1 MWYTGQRMPYISVGM
16 ISNGMKPMTVSSL
29 SLAAL
34 RIYIKTSIPT
44 VTCALVK
51 TMATSMNTS
60 LAKKNDENIMAYILS
75 DQNEIP
81 LRVSVFTGTD
91 KASPLF
97 SVKEFGNTCILYS
110 MEKILE
116 YGDAINIMQADERN
130 RQSDRKEVPLFDLD
144 VFREAIVNAFVHN
157 KWLILNSPSITIFT
171 DRMEI
176 LSHGGLAIDQDEI
189 GFFNGSSIPINESL
203 ASIFLQL
210 RISERSGRG
219 VPKIV
224 SKYGKQAIK
233 IEKNTI
239 TVTIP
244 FNKINVNK
252 FNVVSD
258 KVYNKVDFKLNKSQ
272 DAILKLIRDNPNI
285 TADQMAIQIG
295 ISVPA
300 IKKNLKQL
308 TDNNIIKRV
317 GAKKEWILGNN
328 STRNFIKKE
337 DDFLVFILLKLDC
350 IIFQMV

>member
-1 MWYTGQRMPYISVGM
+1 
-16 ISNGMKPMTVSSL
+16 
-29 SLAAL
+29 
-34 RIYIKTSIPT
+34 
-44 VTCALVK
+44 
-51 TMATSMNTS
+51 
-60 LAKKNDENIMAYILS
+60 
-75 DQNEIP
+75 
-81 LRVSVFTGTD
+81 
-91 KASPLF
+91 
-97 SVKEFGNTCILYS
+97 
-110 MEKILE
+110 
-116 YGDAINIMQADERN
+116 
-130 RQSDRKEVPLFDLD
+130 
-144 VFREAIVNAFVHN
+144 
-157 KWLILNSPSITIFT
+157 
-171 DRMEI
+171 MEI
-176 LSHGGLAIDQDEI
+176 LSHGGLAIDQDET
-189 GFFNGSSIPINESL
+189 GFFNGSSLPVNESL

-317 GAKKEWILGNN
+317 GAKKNGYWE
-328 STRNFIKKE
+328 
-337 DDFLVFILLKLDC
+337 
-350 IIFQMV
+350 IIQQEIS

>member
-1 MWYTGQRMPYISVGM
+1 
-16 ISNGMKPMTVSSL
+16 
-29 SLAAL
+29 
-34 RIYIKTSIPT
+34 
-44 VTCALVK
+44 
-51 TMATSMNTS
+51 
-60 LAKKNDENIMAYILS
+60 
-75 DQNEIP
+75 
-81 LRVSVFTGTD
+81 
-91 KASPLF
+91 
-97 SVKEFGNTCILYS
+97 
-110 MEKILE
+110 
-116 YGDAINIMQADERN
+116 
-130 RQSDRKEVPLFDLD
+130 
-144 VFREAIVNAFVHN
+144 
-157 KWLILNSPSITIFT
+157 
-171 DRMEI
+171 MEI
-176 LSHGGLAIDQDEI
+176 LSHGGLAIDQDET
-189 GFFNGSSIPINESL
+189 GFFNGSSLPVNESL

-210 RISERSGRG
+210 GISERSGRG

-272 DAILKLIRDNPNI
+272 DTIIKLIRDNPNI

-317 GAKKEWILGNN
+317 GAKKNGYWE
-328 STRNFIKKE
+328 
-337 DDFLVFILLKLDC
+337 
-350 IIFQMV
+350 IIQQEIS

>member
-1 MWYTGQRMPYISVGM
+1 
-16 ISNGMKPMTVSSL
+16 
-29 SLAAL
+29 
-34 RIYIKTSIPT
+34 
-44 VTCALVK
+44 
-51 TMATSMNTS
+51 
-60 LAKKNDENIMAYILS
+60 
-75 DQNEIP
+75 
-81 LRVSVFTGTD
+81 
-91 KASPLF
+91 
-97 SVKEFGNTCILYS
+97 
-110 MEKILE
+110 
-116 YGDAINIMQADERN
+116 
-130 RQSDRKEVPLFDLD
+130 
-144 VFREAIVNAFVHN
+144 
-157 KWLILNSPSITIFT
+157 
-171 DRMEI
+171 MEI

-189 GFFNGSSIPINESL
+189 GFFNGSSIPVNESL

-233 IEKNTI
+233 IEKNRI

-308 TDNNIIKRV
+308 TNNNIIKRV
-317 GAKKEWILGNN
+317 GAKKNGYWE
-328 STRNFIKKE
+328 
-337 DDFLVFILLKLDC
+337 
-350 IIFQMV
+350 IIQQEIS

>member
-1 MWYTGQRMPYISVGM
+1 
-16 ISNGMKPMTVSSL
+16 
-29 SLAAL
+29 
-34 RIYIKTSIPT
+34 
-44 VTCALVK
+44 
-51 TMATSMNTS
+51 
-60 LAKKNDENIMAYILS
+60 
-75 DQNEIP
+75 
-81 LRVSVFTGTD
+81 
-91 KASPLF
+91 
-97 SVKEFGNTCILYS
+97 
-110 MEKILE
+110 
-116 YGDAINIMQADERN
+116 
-130 RQSDRKEVPLFDLD
+130 
-144 VFREAIVNAFVHN
+144 
-157 KWLILNSPSITIFT
+157 
-171 DRMEI
+171 MEI

-189 GFFNGSSIPINESL
+189 GFFNGSSIPVNESL
-203 ASIFLQL
+203 ASILLQL

-252 FNVVSD
+252 FNVVSY

-317 GAKKEWILGNN
+317 GAKKNGYWE
-328 STRNFIKKE
+328 
-337 DDFLVFILLKLDC
+337 
-350 IIFQMV
+350 IIQQEIS

>member
-1 MWYTGQRMPYISVGM
+1 MFVYYASKGINLR
-16 ISNGMKPMTVSSL
+16 SNTFEKT
-29 SLAAL
+29 L
-34 RIYIKTSIPT
+34 RLKT
-44 VTCALVK
+44 
-51 TMATSMNTS
+51 
-60 LAKKNDENIMAYILS
+60 KNNEYNIMAYVLS

-116 YGDAINIMQADERN
+116 YGDAINIIQADERN

-144 VFREAIVNAFVHN
+144 AFREAIVNAFVHN
-157 KWLILNSPSITIFT
+157 KWLLLNSPSVTIFT

-176 LSHGGLAIDQDEI
+176 LSHGGLAIDQDET
-189 GFFNGSSIPINESL
+189 GFFNGSSIPVNESL

-233 IEKNTI
+233 IEKNRI

-252 FNVVSD
+252 FNVVH
-258 KVYNKVDFKLNKSQ
+258 NKVDFKLNKSQ
-272 DAILKLIRDNPNI
+272 DTIIKLIRNNPNI

-300 IKKNLKQL
+300 IKKNLKLL

-328 STRNFIKKE
+328 STRNFIKNE

-350 IIFQMV
+350 IIFQIV

>member
-1 MWYTGQRMPYISVGM
+1 
-16 ISNGMKPMTVSSL
+16 
-29 SLAAL
+29 
-34 RIYIKTSIPT
+34 
-44 VTCALVK
+44 
-51 TMATSMNTS
+51 
-60 LAKKNDENIMAYILS
+60 
-75 DQNEIP
+75 
-81 LRVSVFTGTD
+81 
-91 KASPLF
+91 
-97 SVKEFGNTCILYS
+97 
-110 MEKILE
+110 
-116 YGDAINIMQADERN
+116 
-130 RQSDRKEVPLFDLD
+130 
-144 VFREAIVNAFVHN
+144 
-157 KWLILNSPSITIFT
+157 
-171 DRMEI
+171 MEI

-189 GFFNGSSIPINESL
+189 GFFNGSSIPVNESL

-317 GAKKEWILGNN
+317 GAKKNGYWE
-328 STRNFIKKE
+328 
-337 DDFLVFILLKLDC
+337 
-350 IIFQMV
+350 IIQQRV

>member
-1 MWYTGQRMPYISVGM
+1 
-16 ISNGMKPMTVSSL
+16 
-29 SLAAL
+29 
-34 RIYIKTSIPT
+34 
-44 VTCALVK
+44 
-51 TMATSMNTS
+51 
-60 LAKKNDENIMAYILS
+60 
-75 DQNEIP
+75 
-81 LRVSVFTGTD
+81 
-91 KASPLF
+91 
-97 SVKEFGNTCILYS
+97 
-110 MEKILE
+110 
-116 YGDAINIMQADERN
+116 
-130 RQSDRKEVPLFDLD
+130 
-144 VFREAIVNAFVHN
+144 
-157 KWLILNSPSITIFT
+157 
-171 DRMEI
+171 MEI
-176 LSHGGLAIDQDEI
+176 LSHGGLAIDKDEI
-189 GFFNGSSIPINESL
+189 GFFNGSSIPVNESL

-272 DAILKLIRDNPNI
+272 DAILKLIRYNPNI

-317 GAKKEWILGNN
+317 DAKKNGYWE
-328 STRNFIKKE
+328 
-337 DDFLVFILLKLDC
+337 
-350 IIFQMV
+350 IIQQEIS

>member
-1 MWYTGQRMPYISVGM
+1 
-16 ISNGMKPMTVSSL
+16 
-29 SLAAL
+29 
-34 RIYIKTSIPT
+34 
-44 VTCALVK
+44 
-51 TMATSMNTS
+51 
-60 LAKKNDENIMAYILS
+60 
-75 DQNEIP
+75 
-81 LRVSVFTGTD
+81 
-91 KASPLF
+91 
-97 SVKEFGNTCILYS
+97 
-110 MEKILE
+110 
-116 YGDAINIMQADERN
+116 
-130 RQSDRKEVPLFDLD
+130 
-144 VFREAIVNAFVHN
+144 
-157 KWLILNSPSITIFT
+157 
-171 DRMEI
+171 MEI

-189 GFFNGSSIPINESL
+189 GFFNGSSIPVNESL
-203 ASIFLQL
+203 ASILLQL

-252 FNVVSD
+252 FNVVSY

-285 TADQMAIQIG
+285 TADQMAIQVG

-317 GAKKEWILGNN
+317 GAKKNGYWE
-328 STRNFIKKE
+328 
-337 DDFLVFILLKLDC
+337 
-350 IIFQMV
+350 IIQQEIS